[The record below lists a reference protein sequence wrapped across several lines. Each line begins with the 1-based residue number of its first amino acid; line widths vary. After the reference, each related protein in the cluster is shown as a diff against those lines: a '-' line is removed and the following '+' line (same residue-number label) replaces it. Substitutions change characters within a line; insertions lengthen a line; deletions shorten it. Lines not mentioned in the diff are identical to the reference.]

1 MDDINKARPT
11 SHSYFSQRL
20 KLHYLDWGNE
30 SAAHMLLIHGIHD
43 HCHNWDWVAQDLC
56 TDFHVVAPDQR
67 GHGDSQWALGSN
79 YNHLDNVYDI
89 AQLVDQENLQP
100 VHVIAHSL
108 GGTLACLY
116 AGIYPEKIASL
127 TIIEGVGGLHHWFK
141 DESSTRLRIRNWVES
156 TRDLARRSAKEY
168 PTMEEAFHRMQKS
181 NPHLDE
187 QKARHLTIHGSN
199 RNEDGSYSWKFDNY
213 THARAL
219 YDITWEHM
227 TELWQEITCPVLL
240 VNASGGYPFRIG
252 QNDTDRFFQN
262 VQLVVIE
269 DAGHWVHHDQLD
281 AFLATTRSFLD
292 KLA

>member
-1 MDDINKARPT
+1 
-11 SHSYFSQRL
+11 
-20 KLHYLDWGNE
+20 
-30 SAAHMLLIHGIHD
+30 
-43 HCHNWDWVAQDLC
+43 
-56 TDFHVVAPDQR
+56 
-67 GHGDSQWALGSN
+67 LGSN

-141 DESSTRLRIRNWVES
+141 QETSTRLRVRNWIEG
-156 TRDLARRSAKEY
+156 TRDLAGRSAKQY
-168 PTMEEAFHRMQKS
+168 PTMEEAFQRMQKS

-187 QKARHLTIHGSN
+187 NKARHLTIHGSN

-240 VNASGGYPFRIG
+240 INASDGYPFRIG
-252 QNDTDRFFQN
+252 QNKTDKFFKN
-262 VQLVVIE
+262 VQMVVIN

-281 AFLATTRSFLD
+281 EFLATSRDFLN
-292 KLA
+292 KLV